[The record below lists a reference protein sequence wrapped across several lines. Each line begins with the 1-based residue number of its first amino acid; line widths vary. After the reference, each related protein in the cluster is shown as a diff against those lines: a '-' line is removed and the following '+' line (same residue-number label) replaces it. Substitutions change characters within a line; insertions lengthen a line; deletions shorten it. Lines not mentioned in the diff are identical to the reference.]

1 MDTNTGEVTI
11 TAEQF
16 EEYQRLKACPKHGD
30 KKYFRDIVLEDTGH
44 RVLQATQEQ
53 IDEVRMLAELARDYQ
68 IEKNGNMYM
77 QFY

>member
-30 KKYFRDIVLEDTGH
+30 KKYFRDIVL
-44 RVLQATQEQ
+44 
-53 IDEVRMLAELARDYQ
+53 
-68 IEKNGNMYM
+68 
-77 QFY
+77 